1 MLLGVDVSKFQNPD
15 KIDWSRFAAQG
26 VNFAFVRAAYGVTL
40 DTTFQKHV
48 RRAHAAGLKV
58 GAYHFVRHISG
69 LSGKAQA
76 DAFLDALQP
85 VADLLHQML
94 SPALDLE
101 DNAKNGDIPS
111 NTAAGRKGFRTVAAE
126 WLEHVEEELSR
137 TAIIYTGSYFFDDVF
152 GTDSGYGARPLWI
165 AHYTAKPAPRL
176 PAAWKRHALWQF
188 TETGELD
195 GYDGPLDLNRF
206 EGTVE
211 DLKRL
216 GRPSPQ
222 QPTAWQSDVD
232 MTGVTRVL
240 GVSGLPLRRIN
251 THNAHLRKAPRIE
264 TATEF
269 RKLPLATEVEVLA
282 GEAGEKWAEVRT
294 RLNGQAVSGF
304 VAQSLLREPESDA
317 VERLVAAAIKE
328 WMRFDFGKGKETI
341 APYRQY
347 IGEMW
352 KAIGLSYDGGD
363 TNQFWS
369 AAAISF
375 MMRGSGPAYA
385 AFKFSQRHSDYIK
398 DAIEQRFME
407 TPAPFWGYKLAE
419 RRPKV
424 GDMVAAW
431 RETITTFDSA
441 RTKDRFAS
449 HCDVIVSVMPD
460 RVKTL
465 GGNVDDSVS
474 MSEFPLTADGFL
486 KGGGKVFALM
496 ANTNR

>member
-15 KIDWSRFAAQG
+15 KIDWTRFAAQG
-26 VNFAFVRAAYGVTL
+26 VKFVIARAAYGVTL
-40 DTTFQKHV
+40 DTTFQQHV
-48 RRAHAAGLKV
+48 RRAHAAGLQV
-58 GAYHFVRHISG
+58 GAYHFVRHLPG

-76 DAFLDALQP
+76 DAFLEALQP
-85 VADLLHQML
+85 VADLIHQMI

-111 NTAAGRKGFRTVAAE
+111 NTLAARKGFRTVAAE
-126 WLEHVEEELSR
+126 WLEQVEEELSR
-137 TAIIYTGSYFFDDVF
+137 TAIIYTSSYFFDDVF
-152 GTDSGYGARPLWI
+152 GTDTGYGARPLWI
-165 AHYTAKPAPRL
+165 AHYTTKPSPRL
-176 PAAWKRHALWQF
+176 PAAWKRHAIWQF
-188 TETGELD
+188 TEAGGLE

-211 DLKRL
+211 DLQRL
-216 GRPSPQ
+216 GRPAPQ
-222 QPTAWQSDVD
+222 LSTAWHSDVD

-251 THNAHLRKAPRIE
+251 THMAHLRKAPRIE

-269 RKLPLATEVEVLA
+269 RKLPLATEVEVLSGA
-282 GEAGEKWAEVRT
+282 TNGKWAEVRT
-294 RLNGQAVSGF
+294 LLNGQAVSGY
-304 VAQSLLREPESDA
+304 VARSLLREPESEA

-341 APYRQY
+341 TPYRQF

-352 KAIGLSYDGGD
+352 KAIGLPYDGGD
-363 TNQFWS
+363 TSQFWS

-375 MMRGSGPAYA
+375 MMRGSGPAYG

-398 DAIEQRFME
+398 DAIEHRFQE
-407 TPAPFWGYKLAE
+407 TAAPFWGYELAE
-419 RRPKV
+419 RRPMV

-431 RETITTFDSA
+431 RETKTTFASA
-441 RTKDRFAS
+441 RAKDHFAS

-460 RVKTL
+460 HVKTL
-465 GGNVDDSVS
+465 GGNVSDSVS
-474 MSEFPLTADGFL
+474 LSEFPLTSGGFL
-486 KGGGKVFALM
+486 QESGTLFALL